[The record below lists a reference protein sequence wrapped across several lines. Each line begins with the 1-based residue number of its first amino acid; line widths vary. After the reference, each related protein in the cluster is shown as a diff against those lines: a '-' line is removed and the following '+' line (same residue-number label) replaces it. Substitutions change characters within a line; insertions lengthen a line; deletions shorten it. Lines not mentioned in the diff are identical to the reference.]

1 MQREPECKQNKI
13 WVDKGR
19 EFYIRLMESWLQGNE
34 IEMYATYNEEK
45 LVATKRFNRTLR
57 KKIYKYMTSIF
68 KILYIDK
75 SDDQFM
81 KTIIHI
87 LEPLK

>member
-57 KKIYKYMTSIF
+57 NKIYKYMTSIF

>member
-34 IEMYATYNEEK
+34 IEMYATHNEEK

-57 KKIYKYMTSIF
+57 KKIYKYMISIF

>member
-57 KKIYKYMTSIF
+57 KKNLQIYDFNIQNFVY
-68 KILYIDK
+68 
-75 SDDQFM
+75 
-81 KTIIHI
+81 
-87 LEPLK
+87 